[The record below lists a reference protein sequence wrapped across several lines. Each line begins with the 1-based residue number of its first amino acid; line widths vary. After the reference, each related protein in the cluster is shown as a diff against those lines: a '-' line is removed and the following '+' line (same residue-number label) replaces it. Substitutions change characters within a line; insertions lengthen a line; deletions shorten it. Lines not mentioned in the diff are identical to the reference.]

1 MPSEKEKS
9 FPVRLKRFFL
19 FAVFPLF
26 MLPFIF
32 LYSFGA
38 WWLLTVLDGFPG
50 GFFKQHPQLT
60 AAVIAI
66 FACFLFIATAQA
78 MWAKMRARL

>member
-1 MPSEKEKS
+1 MASEKNML
-9 FPVRLKRFFL
+9 FRLKKFLL
-19 FAVFPLF
+19 FAVFPIF

-38 WWLLTVLDGFPG
+38 WWLLRVLDGFPG

-60 AAVIAI
+60 AALIAL
-66 FACFLFIATAQA
+66 FAGFLFIATAQA
-78 MWAKMRARL
+78 MWAKMRGRL